1 MKQHLVFIVNPRAGV
16 DREKAIEKA
25 LKTYL
30 NHSKY
35 SYEIQHT
42 QHAKHGTELARI
54 AAAKGTTTVVAVGGD
69 GSVNDVAKGLIN
81 TDTSL
86 GILPMGSGNGLARSL
101 SIPTQLKGAIEVLNK
116 GRTTQIDVGMANEHL
131 FLSNA
136 GVGFDALIC
145 QAFTQSKKRGFFS
158 YCRIILN
165 EVFRYKLH
173 EWSLVAD
180 GKTFSKIAFMITVAN
195 GNQLGYNFKIAPNA
209 SWTDGLLDVVLIKK
223 FPILLTA
230 DIAIRAVTGKIL
242 SSRYVEHL
250 RVKSIQ
256 VSHPE
261 LTLMQ
266 TDGDAYSCR
275 GRVTFS
281 IINSSL
287 SVLTP

>member
-1 MKQHLVFIVNPRAGV
+1 MKQHLIFIINPHAGV

-30 NHSKY
+30 NLSKY

-42 QHAKHGTELARI
+42 QHPKHGTELACI
-54 AAAKGTTTVVAVGGD
+54 AAAKGAKSVVAVGGD
-69 GSVNDVAKGLIN
+69 GSVNDIAKGLIG

-86 GILPMGSGNGLARSL
+86 GIVPMGSGNGLARSL
-101 SIPTQLKGAIEVLNK
+101 SIPLQLKGAIEVLNK
-116 GRTTQIDVGMANEHL
+116 GKSTRIDVGMANEHL

-158 YCRIILN
+158 YCRIILH
-165 EVFRYKLH
+165 EVFRYKVH
-173 EWSLVAD
+173 EWNLIAD
-180 GKTFSKIAFMITVAN
+180 GKPLSKYAFMITVAN

-223 FPILLTA
+223 FPILFTA
-230 DIAIRAVTGKIL
+230 GIAFRAILGNIL
-242 SSRYVEHL
+242 SSPYVEHL
-250 RVKSIQ
+250 RVKTIQ
-256 VSHPE
+256 ISHPE

-266 TDGDAYSCR
+266 TDGDAYNCKEK
-275 GRVTFS
+275 VAFS
-281 IINSSL
+281 ILSSNL